1 MKVYYIQAIVNDELF
16 VFCTEAKT
24 EILAIEKL
32 KKMHKDA
39 YILNIETN

>member
-1 MKVYYIQAIVNDELF
+1 MKIYYIQALVNDELF
-16 VFCTEAKT
+16 IFCTETKT

-39 YILNIETN
+39 YILSIETN

>member
-1 MKVYYIQAIVNDELF
+1 MKIYYIQALVNDELF

-39 YILNIETN
+39 YILSIETN

>member
-1 MKVYYIQAIVNDELF
+1 MKIYYIQAIVNDELF

-24 EILAIEKL
+24 SVLAIEKL

-39 YILNIETN
+39 YILSIETN

>member
-1 MKVYYIQAIVNDELF
+1 MKIYYIQEIVNDELF

-24 EILAIEKL
+24 EVLAIEKL

-39 YILNIETN
+39 YILSIETN